1 MFLAAYVNRFTKR
14 GDMGSSLFHG
24 ATVLTVDKAD
34 SVLAGGW
41 VSVRDGR
48 ISATGSRATTPDFAD
63 FDEVVDLTGHVLM
76 PGLVNAHTHSAMIL
90 FRGRSEGQ
98 SLLTMEGWYNSIREP
113 ELSLV
118 ASDIGPAVALSCAE
132 MALSGTTTFC
142 DQYFF
147 AEEIADAVKAAG
159 LRAVIAYGIV
169 QLGDEARGAE
179 ELAKARA
186 FLEQQRSADGRVIP
200 WFGPHAPY
208 VDNTEALLMAEV
220 EVANQFGAGLH
231 LHMAVGPEDNEL
243 TAARMGASATV
254 ALERIGFFN
263 GRVHAA
269 HCLDLSD
276 EDIAVFARA
285 PHASIA
291 YCATAGLRSGREGM
305 CPVVPLRAAGVMVG
319 IGTDNVAANNS
330 YDLIAEMRVAGLVAS
345 HREGRAQPISSRE
358 LVRMATVEGAKALGL
373 DHEIG
378 SLEAGKAADMIA
390 IDLSG
395 PGYSE
400 TPDIETLLVY
410 SGSGRDV
417 CHVWVAGEQIVR
429 DRKLT
434 RRDYADV
441 RADYSATYN
450 EFWARVADARLQ
462 RKTA

>member
-1 MFLAAYVNRFTKR
+1 MS
-14 GDMGSSLFHG
+14 SSLFHG
-24 ATVLTVDKAD
+24 ATILTVDQAD
-34 SVLAGGW
+34 SVLMGGW

-48 ISATGSRATTPDFAD
+48 ITGTGSKETTPDFSG
-63 FDEVVDLTGHVLM
+63 FDKVTDLAGHLLM
-76 PGLVNAHTHSAMIL
+76 PGLVNAHTHSVMIL

-118 ASDIGPAVALSCAE
+118 ADDIAPTVALSCAE
-132 MALSGTTTFC
+132 MVLSGTTTFC

-147 AEEIADAVKAAG
+147 AEEIAEAVKASG

-169 QLGDEARGAE
+169 QLGDEERGIE

-208 VDNTEALLMAEV
+208 VDNTEALLKAEV
-220 EVANQFGAGLH
+220 EIANRYGVGLH
-231 LHMAVGPEDNEL
+231 LHMAAGPEDNDETEARYRT
-243 TAARMGASATV
+243 TATL
-254 ALERIGFFN
+254 ALERIGFFK

-285 PHASIA
+285 PHASVA
-291 YCATAGLRSGREGM
+291 YCATAGLRSGREGI
-305 CPVVPLRAAGVMVG
+305 CPAVALRQAGVTVA

-358 LVRMATVEGAKALGL
+358 LVRMATIDGAKALGL
-373 DHEIG
+373 DNEIG

-390 IDLSG
+390 IDLSKS
-395 PGYSE
+395 GYSE

-417 CHVWVAGEQIVR
+417 RHVWVAGEQLVR
-429 DRKLT
+429 DRELT
-434 RRDYADV
+434 RRGYHDI
-441 RADYSATYN
+441 RSDYSTTYA
-450 EFWARVADARLQ
+450 EFWQRVADAKLNRDV
-462 RKTA
+462 A